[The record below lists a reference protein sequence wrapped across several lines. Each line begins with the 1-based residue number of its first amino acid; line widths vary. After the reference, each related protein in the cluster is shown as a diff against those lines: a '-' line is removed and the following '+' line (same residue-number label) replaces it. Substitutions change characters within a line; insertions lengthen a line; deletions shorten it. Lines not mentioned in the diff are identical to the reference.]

1 MSQEDNNIHRKTP
14 GELKDDM
21 DRGPIGDR
29 LNSDNAFSDK
39 GLNNARL
46 TLKAVKK
53 GNR

>member
-1 MSQEDNNIHRKTP
+1 MSQEDNNIHEKET
-14 GELKDDM
+14 GVLNDDM
-21 DRGPIGDR
+21 DRGPIGDG

-46 TLKAVKK
+46 TREAVKK